1 MSMINQN
8 RTAIAGFFSRESG
21 RLVNFVRT
29 LVDDA
34 TDRDAEDIVQ
44 DVAFHIL
51 EKGDI
56 LEPIEHV
63 AGYVF
68 QALRNRVVD
77 LFRGRRDYISLDE
90 PLGDGSDLC
99 LADCIAD
106 GKSDPRSLPEDR
118 DLFERAIAC
127 IRELPER
134 DQAVIIATEIEGFSF
149 AELSERWGVP
159 VGTLL
164 SQKSRAL
171 RKIRQVLQAS
181 ETTSVNT

>member
-1 MSMINQN
+1 MTDTY
-8 RTAIAGFFSRESG
+8 RTAVIGFFSREFG
-21 RLVNFVRT
+21 RLVNFVRSRI
-29 LVDDA
+29 DDA

-56 LEPIEHV
+56 LEPVEQV

-77 LFRGRRDYISLDE
+77 TFRSRRDQRSLDE
-90 PLGDGSDLC
+90 PVGDGSDLC

-106 GKSDPRSLPEDR
+106 SADDPGSQHENR
-118 DLFERAIAC
+118 DLYQRAVAC

-149 AELSERWGVP
+149 AELSKRWDVP
-159 VGTLL
+159 IGTLL
-164 SQKSRAL
+164 SQKSRTL
-171 RKIRQVLQAS
+171 RKIRESLLRVEDRILH
-181 ETTSVNT
+181 

>member
-1 MSMINQN
+1 MKRQN
-8 RTAIAGFFSRESG
+8 STAVAGFFSRESG
-21 RLVNFVRT
+21 RLVNFVRS
-29 LVDDA
+29 LIDDA

-68 QALRNRVVD
+68 QALRNRVID
-77 LFRGRRDYISLDE
+77 IFRSRREQRSLDE
-90 PLGDGSDLC
+90 PVAGESDLR

-106 GKSDPRSLPEDR
+106 SGNDPRSQQENR
-118 DLFERAIAC
+118 DLYERAVAC

-134 DQAVIIATEIEGFSF
+134 DQAVIIATEMEGFSF
-149 AELSERWGVP
+149 DELSKRWNVP

-171 RKIRQVLQAS
+171 RKIRQALQVS
-181 ETTSVNT
+181 